1 MPRLFEWFYE
11 QSFVSWCWISLGGNL
26 VAAGVSI
33 FGCWLLSHSF
43 QSSRIFKTPQPLTL
57 TDVVLSIGAI
67 FTNSLIGVIGWMLW
81 HQGSIVI
88 HHTNLLRGVGDTLL
102 LIVTMDIAMYG
113 LHRLAHYP
121 HLFRLIHAS
130 HHVHESTNPL
140 SLFVLNPFEVLGFGF
155 LLITALT
162 LYSFSGAAVIAY
174 LAFNLIFGTIG
185 HLGVEPLPA
194 DLRRFG
200 LFRYFGTSTFHGLH
214 HANRAYNFGFY
225 TTVWDRLF
233 KTLDP
238 HYDAT
243 FSARSP
249 KA

>member
-88 HHTNLLRGVGDTLL
+88 HHTNLLE
-102 LIVTMDIAMYG
+102 
-113 LHRLAHYP
+113 
-121 HLFRLIHAS
+121 
-130 HHVHESTNPL
+130 ESATR
-140 SLFVLNPFEVLGFGF
+140 F
-155 LLITALT
+155 
-162 LYSFSGAAVIAY
+162 YSS
-174 LAFNLIFGTIG
+174 
-185 HLGVEPLPA
+185 
-194 DLRRFG
+194 
-200 LFRYFGTSTFHGLH
+200 
-214 HANRAYNFGFY
+214 
-225 TTVWDRLF
+225 
-233 KTLDP
+233 
-238 HYDAT
+238 
-243 FSARSP
+243 
-249 KA
+249 